1 MPSQIILV
9 TESETNEVL
18 LIRVDD
24 IKDIQACPLINGNS
38 ETIITY
44 GDYSVRV
51 KDNYNVV
58 HDKIQLRNN

>member
-18 LIRVDD
+18 LIRVAD
-24 IKDIQACPLINGNS
+24 IKDIQACPSINGNS

-51 KDNYNVV
+51 RDDYNAVQ
-58 HDKIQLRNN
+58 DKIQLRND